1 MRKIRRRQ
9 RKMRRNRK
17 RLRRSWQM
25 MRRFVYELKKQADAS
40 QKAAA
45 KIAKDRQSAR
55 RRTVVDAAK
64 VIAKVTPELQN
75 ATRVLAEKKDKGP
88 PGSLV
93 KMVGTHVAQMTK
105 FKVDAEAALTDAHC
119 TALKYTLAEVS
130 HVTTEAAK
138 SLATMEKL

>member
-1 MRKIRRRQ
+1 
-9 RKMRRNRK
+9 
-17 RLRRSWQM
+17 M
-25 MRRFVYELKKQADAS
+25 MRRFVCELKKEADAS

-45 KIAKDRQSAR
+45 KLGEDRVALR

-64 VIAKVTPELQN
+64 VIAKVTPELQT
-75 ATRVLAEKKDKGP
+75 AARVLAEKKDKGP

-93 KMVGTHVAQMTK
+93 KMVETHVAQMTK
-105 FKVDAEAALTDAHC
+105 FKVDAEVALTDVHC
-119 TALKYTLAEVS
+119 IALKYTLAEVS